1 MRKLIWLFVI
11 GAVAT
16 AVVLSI
22 PYKRGPSEEEKQVLS
37 AFQRIQSDLYAL
49 GPTDAFG
56 NQVSSAENILARLK
70 QAKGSKCVVGALERS
85 VASYRLIQKIRDSSQ
100 GNIDERKKTDLQLA
114 LAVSMSTGE
123 TCLKQA
129 MDCYR

>member
-1 MRKLIWLFVI
+1 MRKVIWLLVI
-11 GAVAT
+11 GAIAT

-22 PYKRGPSEEEKQVLS
+22 PFKRGPSEEEKQLLS
-37 AFQRIQSDLYAL
+37 AFQRIQSDLYAQ

-56 NQVSSAENILARLK
+56 NQVSSAENRLGRLK
-70 QAKGSKCVVGALERS
+70 QANGSQCVVGVLERS
-85 VASYRLIQKIRDSSQ
+85 VASYRLIQKIRDSSKD
-100 GNIDERKKTDLQLA
+100 NIDERKKTDLQLA

-129 MDCYR
+129 MDCYK

>member
-1 MRKLIWLFVI
+1 MRKVIWLFVI

-22 PYKRGPSEEEKQVLS
+22 PYKRGPSEEEMQVLS

-49 GPTDAFG
+49 GPTDVFG
-56 NQVSSAENILARLK
+56 KQVSSAENMLGRLK
-70 QAKGSKCVVGALERS
+70 QAKESQCVVGVLERS

-100 GNIDERKKTDLQLA
+100 GPIDERKKTDLQLA

-129 MDCYR
+129 MDCYK

>member
-1 MRKLIWLFVI
+1 MRKVIWLFVI
-11 GAVAT
+11 GTVAT

-22 PYKRGPSEEEKQVLS
+22 PYKLGPSEEEKQVLS

-56 NQVSSAENILARLK
+56 NQVSSAENILVRLK
-70 QAKGSKCVVGALERS
+70 QANGSQCVVGALERS

-100 GNIDERKKTDLQLA
+100 INIDEQKKTDLQLA

-129 MDCYR
+129 MDCNK

>member
-1 MRKLIWLFVI
+1 MRKVIWLLAI

-22 PYKRGPSEEEKQVLS
+22 PYKRGPSEEEKEVLS
-37 AFQRIQSDLYAL
+37 AFQRIQFDLYAS
-49 GPTDAFG
+49 GPSDAFG
-56 NQVSSAENILARLK
+56 RQVESAENILASLK
-70 QAKGSKCVVGALERS
+70 QVNGSQCVVSALERS
-85 VASYRLIQKIRDSSQ
+85 VASYRLIQKIRDSGQ
-100 GNIDERKKTDLQLA
+100 GKIEERKKTDLQLA

-129 MDCYR
+129 MDCYK